1 MGFTKT
7 LVKTGLAIKKYSPAI
22 LAVLGTV
29 STIAGVVAACKT
41 ASDTAEETKAAKEE
55 IADIKE
61 RIKEVEDK
69 KSPEV
74 KDAKKSIWTIRMELM
89 KKVGPRYLI
98 AALLVVLGLL
108 GLHASR
114 MIVTYWLNGTSAAY
128 ISLENRYQMLEDGV
142 REEYGEEAL
151 ERLKYGYSE
160 ALAEIRTTDDKGVS
174 TSEIRAFN
182 DLVDTSKVK
191 SFALVFDKNS
201 DRYVG
206 DAEHDLAYILSQTQ
220 IYNQLLKT
228 KGAVNLIDIT
238 QNLDIRPKD
247 EDQLKLWRNIF
258 WIDNPEDPN
267 KDCHID
273 LRPVVVHDQSD
284 KNYRTGYNSV
294 IVMDPNFDLLVTNG
308 DYSEVFKHMR

>member
-7 LVKTGLAIKKYSPAI
+7 LIKAGMTIKKYSPAI
-22 LAVLGTV
+22 LAVAGTI

-41 ASDTAEETKAAKEE
+41 ATDTADEVKEAKEE

-61 RIKEVEDK
+61 RIEKVEDK

-74 KDAKKSIWTIRMELM
+74 KDGKNSIWQIRKALL

-98 AALLVVLGLL
+98 AFLLVVLGLL

-128 ISLENRYQMLEDGV
+128 ISLESKYQMLEDGV
-142 REEYGEEAL
+142 RETYGEEAL
-151 ERLKYGYSE
+151 ERLKYGYTE
-160 ALAEIRTTDDKGVS
+160 GLGEIRSEDVDGS
-174 TSEIRAFN
+174 TISRMQGFN

-191 SFALVFDKNS
+191 DFALVFDKNS

-206 DAEHDLAYILSQTQ
+206 EAQHDLAYILGQTQ
-220 IYNQLLKT
+220 IYNQLLK
-228 KGAVNLIDIT
+228 KNGVVNLIDIA

-247 EDQLKLWRNIF
+247 ENQLKLWRNIF
-258 WIDNPEDPN
+258 WIDDPTDPDR
-267 KDCHID
+267 DCHIN
-273 LRPVVVHDQSD
+273 LRPVAVHDKD
-284 KNYRTGYNSV
+284 GKNYRSGYHAV
-294 IVMDPNFDLLVTNG
+294 IVMDPNYDCIVTDG